1 MLGIRIEAFVPS
13 AHFFDKQFGVL
24 WCFEIMDSKFV
35 NVRGFFFISVPVVVV
50 FQGNAWDNALRT

>member
-13 AHFFDKQFGVL
+13 AHFFDKYFGAL

-50 FQGNAWDNALRT
+50 FQCNA